1 MKMYINKKSK
11 IAVKKDEDDTLLLVY
26 DIEDGIVREETEGIL
41 RTTEPEIG
49 EEIAE
54 FFKINLADYGV
65 ELYSEDIFMTT

>member
-1 MKMYINKKSK
+1 M
-11 IAVKKDEDDTLLLVY
+11 LVY